1 MEHAEGVFVRDSVAG
16 QGPLDE
22 TNLNLIQSSE
32 GSPTNNKTLY
42 NRGSGDTD
50 ASLILNG
57 LSF

>member
-1 MEHAEGVFVRDSVAG
+1 MEHAEGVFIRDSVAG
-16 QGPLDE
+16 QGALDE
-22 TNLNLIQSSE
+22 TNLNLILSGE

-42 NRGSGDTD
+42 NRGSGHTD

>member
-32 GSPTNNKTLY
+32 GSPTNNKMLY
-42 NRGSGDTD
+42 NRGSGHTD
-50 ASLILNG
+50 VSLILNG